1 VQKRIEIANYE
12 NTIQSAFH
20 DAADALSARATYVA
34 QVRAEQNLVNADN
47 RYYQLA
53 NMRFKAGIDNY
64 LNVLVAENSLLSA
77 RLTLVS
83 LKLAAQQNEITLYKA
98 LGGGWQDVSAPAPAL
113 P

>member
-1 VQKRIEIANYE
+1 
-12 NTIQSAFH
+12 
-20 DAADALSARATYVA
+20 
-34 QVRAEQNLVNADN
+34 
-47 RYYQLA
+47 
-53 NMRFKAGIDNY
+53 
-64 LNVLVAENSLLSA
+64 VLVAENSLLSA